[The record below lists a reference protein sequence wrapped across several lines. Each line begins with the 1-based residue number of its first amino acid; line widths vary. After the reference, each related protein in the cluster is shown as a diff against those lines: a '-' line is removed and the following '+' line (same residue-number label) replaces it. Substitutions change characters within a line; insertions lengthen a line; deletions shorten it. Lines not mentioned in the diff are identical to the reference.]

1 MGGPGSGRRKAPV
14 EKRRAH
20 GRSPGRDSGGRK
32 LPDPGNVVPLHPVDG
47 DLPPVPASIAP
58 DGPGAARWLR
68 IWRDARWLSP
78 AVDLPV
84 VTRLVELEELRAGMK
99 AALADAG
106 FYVKGSQGQLR
117 PNPLLAQIRAT
128 EAQMLQLE
136 RECGL
141 TPSSREGKA
150 EVIPEVTNP
159 LTEILKR
166 AANRGRP
173 AAGRR

>member
-20 GRSPGRDSGGRK
+20 GRSEGRDSGGRP
-32 LPDPGNVVPLHPVDG
+32 LPEPGNVVALHPVDG
-47 DLPPVPASIAP
+47 DLPAVPESIAP
-58 DGPGAARWLR
+58 DGPGAARWVR

-78 AVDLPV
+78 AVDTPV
-84 VTRLVELEELRAGMK
+84 VVRLVELEELRAGMK
-99 AALADAG
+99 AALAEAG

-128 EAQMLQLE
+128 EAQLLQLE

-150 EVIPEVTNP
+150 EVLPEATNP
-159 LTEILKR
+159 LAAILQR
-166 AANRGRP
+166 AANRGR
-173 AAGRR
+173 R